1 MTKEE
6 FVEFHD
12 KHPDLDNS
20 EYYAEF
26 PEVAKSTIRSW
37 KSSVRNQNVPPLPAT
52 PQPLPTQTVANQHE
66 GLEEQTNHYITLM
79 MTKTGTK
86 ASELEG
92 VDEKSKIL
100 ILKNKLK
107 NLQLQPTSRA
117 ANSSI
122 LPSPNPIGQNQ
133 NKFGIDNY
141 IAFND
146 VNGVLQ
152 EIKMEIPMSKLMNP
166 VENEKIRGKQE

>member
-6 FVEFHD
+6 FVEFHA

-26 PEVAKSTIRSW
+26 PDISQSTIRSW
-37 KSSVRNQNVPPLPAT
+37 KSSVRTQNITPPT
-52 PQPLPTQTVANQHE
+52 PQPLPIQAVANDNNE
-66 GLEEQTNHYITLM
+66 YEEQTNHYITLM
-79 MTKTGTK
+79 MTQTGTK

-107 NLQLQPTSRA
+107 NLQLQPTNRA

-122 LPSPNPIGQNQ
+122 LPSPSPIGQNQ
-133 NKFGIDNY
+133 NKFGIDEY

-146 VNGVLQ
+146 VNGILQ

-166 VENEKIRGKQE
+166 VENEKIRGKQR